1 MDDQSATSVAA
12 LDFPILY
19 CSAKA
24 GRASLER
31 PEDGGF
37 PEFNSLTITTLV
49 TEIEEVVDCEIA
61 DEELSGEI
69 FATVGSLADFVH
81 LKMAHAGAAP

>member
-1 MDDQSATSVAA
+1 MNA
-12 LDFPILY
+12 LDLT
-19 CSAKA
+19 
-24 GRASLER
+24 RSLVRTCLQVKDSEPLR
-31 PEDGGF
+31 RETPLLGGF

-61 DEELSGEI
+61 DEELNGEI
-69 FATVGSLADFVH
+69 FATIGSLADFVH